1 MKSFKLVGIGTQKV
15 LLFPG
20 LMGTKDAFDAM
31 LKYADLERFQYAVV
45 DYRGYGCSKRMEGLF
60 TLREAVVDACKL
72 VEFLGWKNVA
82 VGGHSLGA
90 LVAQMLA
97 VAMPHRT
104 SAILSIAGV
113 SAKGPVSDP
122 ARAALMAEAATSAE
136 KRQQIVKGGTANR
149 CSDAFAHALVAATF
163 AEISPAA
170 FAGYASDA
178 SRTDI
183 RDQVKELPHPV
194 LAMVGEFDPACSEQA
209 ARETT
214 ATFFKQVE
222 IQVIRG
228 ASHYPLYEA
237 PAETIASLER
247 FVSKRQAQEQ
257 LAPPFQLE
265 TGKNA

>member
-1 MKSFKLVGIGTQKV
+1 MKSFKLIGIGAQKV

-20 LMGTKDAFDAM
+20 LMGTKDAFDPM
-31 LKYADLERFQYAVV
+31 LKYADLERFQYAAV
-45 DYRGYGCSKRMEGLF
+45 DYRGYGCSKPMDGLF

-72 VEFLGWKNVA
+72 VEFLGWKNIA

-97 VAMPHRT
+97 AAMPHRT
-104 SAILSIAGV
+104 SAIVSIAGV

-122 ARAALMAEAATSAE
+122 ARAALMAGAATSAE
-136 KRQQIVKGGTANR
+136 RRQQIVKGGTANR
-149 CSDAFAHALVAATF
+149 CSDAFAQALVAATF

-170 FAGYASDA
+170 FAGYANDA

-183 RDQVKELPHPV
+183 REQVKELPHPV

-247 FVSKRQAQEQ
+247 FVSKHVALQE
-257 LAPPFQLE
+257 LAPPLQLG
-265 TGKNA
+265 TNKNS

>member
-1 MKSFKLVGIGTQKV
+1 MKSFKLVGIGPQKV

-31 LKYADLERFQYAVV
+31 LKYADLERFQYATVE
-45 DYRGYGCSKRMEGLF
+45 YRGYGCSKRMEGLF

-113 SAKGPVSDP
+113 SAKGSVSDP
-122 ARAALMAEAATSAE
+122 ARAIVMAEAATSAE
-136 KRQQIVKGGTANR
+136 KRRQIVKGGTANR
-149 CSDAFAHALVAATF
+149 YPDSFAHALVAATF

-183 RDQVKELPHPV
+183 REQVKELPHPV
-194 LAMVGEFDPACSEQA
+194 LAMVGEFDPVCSEQA
-209 ARETT
+209 ARATT

-222 IQVIRG
+222 IQVMRG
-228 ASHYPLYEA
+228 AGHYPLYEA
-237 PAETIASLER
+237 PAETIASVER
-247 FVSKRQAQEQ
+247 FLTERLPQEQ
-257 LAPPFQLE
+257 IQPPLQLGG
-265 TGKNA
+265 GKNA